1 MGARPRPFEIVG
13 GRGPH
18 RTPEPASSAPPIL
31 RNLLGAALQRHRVDA
46 GLTQPQVAALGGIS
60 SAPKLCRIEKGAS
73 NVRFDERDITR
84 LLDLY
89 GVPDGED
96 RESVISRVHQIL
108 AIGNPRLPGSKGVAA
123 AFNELRYVEAV
134 ASKIVS
140 FEGNNIPGLLQTT
153 AYMNA
158 VFAVPYLGRGTG
170 DHGGLL
176 EQRREVRTQR
186 QQILEG
192 SSAPEFTA
200 IIDETALRRPIG
212 GRAVM
217 LEQLRRIYGRCE
229 RGGNVHVRVFPT
241 EAWAE
246 CPPLTTAMT
255 LLKLADPEGPPEML
269 YVEAMNV
276 SATWVEDPV
285 SLDEHKA
292 SLEGVFKHSLT
303 KADTMRFL
311 QERIDELA
319 GPH

>member
-13 GRGPH
+13 GKGPD
-18 RTPEPASSAPPIL
+18 PILEPASSAPPIL
-31 RNLLGAALQRHRVDA
+31 RNLLGAALQRHRA
-46 GLTQPQVAALGGIS
+46 AACLTQPQVVALGGIS
-60 SAPKLCRIEKGAS
+60 SAPKLCRIENGAT
-73 NVRFDERDITR
+73 NVRFDEKDITE

-89 GVPDGED
+89 GVPAGEE

-123 AFNELRYVEAV
+123 AFNELRYVEAI
-134 ASKIVS
+134 ASKIIS
-140 FEGNNIPGLLQTT
+140 FEANNVPGLLQTT

-158 VFAVPYLGRGTG
+158 VFAVPYLGRATT
-170 DHGGLL
+170 DHNSLL
-176 EQRREVRTQR
+176 ELRRQVRTQR

-192 SSAPEFTA
+192 DSAPEFTA
-200 IIDETALRRPIG
+200 IIDEAALRRPIG

-241 EAWAE
+241 AAWAD

-255 LLKLADPEGPPEML
+255 LLKLPEPEGPPEML

-276 SATWVEDPV
+276 SAMWVEDPV
-285 SLDEHKA
+285 RLIEHKA

-303 KADTMRFL
+303 KANTMRFL
-311 QERIDELA
+311 QARIDELA
-319 GPH
+319 EPH